1 MIEKSPS
8 KNLRRFGRDQLIVQ
22 IMLAAV
28 GFWFCAAA
36 AIKDTDVMNPDVY
49 GYLITSVKAEWWSW
63 PIFVV
68 SLIYILGILI
78 NGNWR
83 WSPVLRLFGSV
94 FHVLTLGLF
103 SALSLLATSASV
115 YTEPFPA
122 TTAIACG
129 INVWF
134 MILNIGDT
142 YRAVKVKR

>member
-8 KNLRRFGRDQLIVQ
+8 KNLRQFGQGQLFVQ
-22 IMLAAV
+22 VMLAAV

-134 MILNIGDT
+134 MFLNIGDT
-142 YRAVKVKR
+142 YRAIKGKR